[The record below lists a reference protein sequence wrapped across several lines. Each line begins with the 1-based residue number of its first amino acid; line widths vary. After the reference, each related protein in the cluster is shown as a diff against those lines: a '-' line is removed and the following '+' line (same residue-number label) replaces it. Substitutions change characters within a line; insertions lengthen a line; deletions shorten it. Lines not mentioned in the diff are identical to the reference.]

1 MDFVKTETEQ
11 HHILTLV
18 IEKPADIPMIR
29 GKVKLLAR
37 SIGCSRRRIARFA
50 TAASEM
56 SRLLLNCCHGGK
68 VKLSFLRAGENRADT
83 FLEFVFHSNE
93 ACGAE
98 RPGFET
104 ECARGRELFSE
115 APFPSL
121 TRVFENVE
129 FEDGIGELPL
139 VVRCRSNLKDLPGTE
154 NLLLRITAI
163 RKELFTDT
171 EESYMENL
179 RAKHDEVLRL
189 LREKT
194 EQNRMLDQSNNELLQ
209 LSNDL
214 EALAQERTI
223 IEMSLKIADQVR
235 NPATVIGGLSRQLIK
250 KGQLTEKVAQKIQ
263 QIVSQA
269 ERIDQ
274 VVQRF
279 HAMADERRD
288 LFAQEDLV
296 QLVKDA
302 LQSCPTM
309 VSRGITPVFEAGEQ
323 SVFIHANRRILKIA
337 LIHVLRYA
345 ASVTPT
351 GGQLSVRVDSS
362 NESARVIVIDQG
374 EGFAEAALEE
384 LRQPVESKPLVGQ
397 PGLSLVQHI
406 LAEHQGELKAE
417 NSTEPGQGGRLVLR
431 FPLIWHEQGNTF
443 TDLSGT

>member
-1 MDFVKTETEQ
+1 MDTINTVTE

-56 SRLLLNCCHGGK
+56 GRLLLNCCHGGK
-68 VKLSFLRAGENRADT
+68 VKLSFLRFGENRADT
-83 FLEFVFHSNE
+83 FLEFVFHSNG
-93 ACGAE
+93 ACGRE
-98 RPGFET
+98 RLGSET
-104 ECARGRELFSE
+104 ACLKGRELFSG
-115 APFPSL
+115 APFLSL
-121 TRVFENVE
+121 KRVFEDVA
-129 FEDGIGELPL
+129 FEDGIGTHPL
-139 VVRCRSNLKDLPGTE
+139 IVRCRSNLNDLSGTE
-154 NLLLRITAI
+154 NLLLRIKAI

-214 EALAQERTI
+214 EAMAQERTI

-250 KGQLTEKVAQKIQ
+250 KGQLTEKVALKIQ
-263 QIVSQA
+263 QIAGQA
-269 ERIDQ
+269 EHIDQ
-274 VVQRF
+274 VVHRF
-279 HAMADERRD
+279 HAMADERRN
-288 LFAQEDLV
+288 LFAREDLV

-309 VSRGITPVFEAGEQ
+309 VSRGITSVFEAGEE
-323 SVFIHANRRILKIA
+323 SVFIHANRRVLKIA
-337 LIHVLRYA
+337 LIHVIRYA
-345 ASVTPT
+345 ATVSPT

-362 NESARVIVIDQG
+362 KESATVTVIDQG
-374 EGFAEAALEE
+374 EGFAEAALKE
-384 LRQPVESKPLVGQ
+384 LRQPVEYKSLVEQ

-417 NSTEPGQGGRLVLR
+417 NTTEAGNGGRFVLR

-443 TDLSGT
+443 TDLSFT